1 MALKSP
7 YLTKELLLKTESCLK
22 GLGRTGELVRRLNA
36 IIASYHYSISEVA
49 KFYNTTNKT
58 IRLWIKN
65 FDNNGIE
72 ALSVSS
78 GRGRKPILNEFEL
91 EEVKKIIT
99 SNSTITINILREK
112 IAKKWGKE
120 ISKSCCHNI
129 IKSCGFSYKT
139 ARKKHYKSDPNNQL
153 AFKKTPKYGQKS

>member
-1 MALKSP
+1 MTLKSP
-7 YLTKELLLKTESCLK
+7 YLTEELLLKTESCLK
-22 GLGRTGELVRRLNA
+22 DLGRTGELARRLNA

-58 IRLWIKN
+58 VRLWIKN
-65 FDNNGIE
+65 FDNNGIK

-78 GRGRKPILNEFEL
+78 GRGRKPILNEVEL
-91 EEVKKIIT
+91 EEVKKIIAE
-99 SNSTITINILREK
+99 NSAITINILIEK
-112 IAKKWGKE
+112 IAKKWGKK

-139 ARKKHYKSDPNNQL
+139 ARKKHYKSDPDSQV
-153 AFKKTPKYGQKS
+153 AFKRNPKSS